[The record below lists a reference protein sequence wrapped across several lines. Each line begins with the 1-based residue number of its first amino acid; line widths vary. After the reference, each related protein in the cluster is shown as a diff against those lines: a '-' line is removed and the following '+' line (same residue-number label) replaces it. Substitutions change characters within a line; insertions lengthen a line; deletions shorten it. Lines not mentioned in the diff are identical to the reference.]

1 MISQCAFMDLEKI
14 IPPIKKLLKRLSAN
28 MVAAGLDCQ
37 ELLRKERP
45 VTQLKGSIR
54 YEDIDT
60 YFR

>member
-1 MISQCAFMDLEKI
+1 MNLEKI

-28 MVAAGLDCQ
+28 MAAAGLDCQ
-37 ELLRKERP
+37 EVLRKERP